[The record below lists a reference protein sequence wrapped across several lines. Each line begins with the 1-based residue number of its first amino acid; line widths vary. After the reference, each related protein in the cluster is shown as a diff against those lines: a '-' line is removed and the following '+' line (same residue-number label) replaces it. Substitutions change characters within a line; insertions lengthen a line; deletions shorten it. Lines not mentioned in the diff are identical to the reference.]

1 MLANQVVG
9 GSLHGMGI
17 KAVADLP
24 DEATVMGDG
33 RTAGDET
40 EQIVARAGGKAG
52 VEIIGHAG
60 DGGDGDGM
68 RAQMGVDG
76 TGEAER
82 IPITVKIAVRDLARG
97 MHAGIGA
104 ASTLHDMIAGL
115 QAGQGRLHGGL
126 YGGLA
131 AGLALPAIEAA
142 TIIVDFQGKA
152 RHMQGLADGCRPCN
166 AKALALAGRP
176 RHVWDK

>member
-1 MLANQVVG
+1 
-9 GSLHGMGI
+9 
-17 KAVADLP
+17 
-24 DEATVMGDG
+24 MGDG

-68 RAQMGVDG
+68 RAQVGVDG
-76 TGEAER
+76 TGQTMR
-82 IPITVKIAVRDLARG
+82 IPITVKIAVGDLTRS
-97 MHAGIGA
+97 MHAGISA
-104 ASTLHDMIAGL
+104 ASALDNMIAGL
-115 QAGQGRLHGGL
+115 QAGQCGLDGGLHGGL
-126 YGGLA
+126 A
-131 AGLALPAIEAA
+131 TGLALPAVKRPAV
-142 TIIVDFQGKA
+142 IVDFQGIA

-166 AKALALAGRP
+166 AKALALARST

>member
-1 MLANQVVG
+1 MVG
-9 GSLHGMGI
+9 GSLHGVGI
-17 KAVADLP
+17 EGVPNLP

-97 MHAGIGA
+97 MDACIGA
-104 ASTLHDMIAGL
+104 ARALDNMVAGL

-126 YGGLA
+126 HGGLA
-131 AGLALPAIEAA
+131 TGLALPAIEGA
-142 TIIVDFQGKA
+142 TVIVDFQGIA

-176 RHVWDK
+176 RHVWQNE